1 MDESKNTEKKSSVGS
16 RAYLELE
23 ACASLGN
30 QISVKSEL
38 RLQIMRELFKN
49 KGVSLKN
56 LRKCHY
62 DLDESL
68 ATLERYSEGLGNVP
82 FAGDMGAGSS
92 KAMPVRYYAKQ
103 PIMDAVSRLMTEL
116 EVTYVNLI
124 LAFLDKTDA
133 EVSSDQ
139 IDTLLDIK
147 VQEHY
152 PQSFLLRSRAHITKK
167 ELRESFPEFYRL
179 KSRDDIWQSTVAIFR
194 DHVPS
199 FPVES
204 LSPADGLSEHLGMDS
219 LDLFEFILDVE
230 EKLGIDLSDGFG
242 EMELTVGNLARLLEN
257 RLPPDPSNSNRS

>member
-1 MDESKNTEKKSSVGS
+1 MDESKNTKKKSSVGA

-23 ACASLGN
+23 ACAALGN
-30 QISVKSEL
+30 QSSVKSEL
-38 RLQIMRELFKN
+38 RLQTMRELFEN
-49 KGVSLKN
+49 KGVALKN

-68 ATLERYSEGLGNVP
+68 ATLEGYSKGLGNVP
-82 FAGDMGAGSS
+82 FSGDMGAGSS
-92 KAMPVRYYAKQ
+92 KAMPVRHHAIQ

-116 EVTYVNLI
+116 EATYVNLI
-124 LAFLDKTDA
+124 LAFLDETDV

-147 VQEHY
+147 IRENY
-152 PQSFLLRSRAHITKK
+152 PQSFLLRSRANITER
-167 ELRESFPEFYRL
+167 ELSESFPEFYRL
-179 KSRDDIWQSTVAIFR
+179 KSRDDTWQSILAIFR
-194 DHVPS
+194 DYAPS

-219 LDLFEFILDVE
+219 LDLVEFFFDIE
-230 EKLGIDLSDGFG
+230 EKLGIDPSDDFG

-257 RLPPDPSNSNRS
+257 RLPPDPSNSKRS